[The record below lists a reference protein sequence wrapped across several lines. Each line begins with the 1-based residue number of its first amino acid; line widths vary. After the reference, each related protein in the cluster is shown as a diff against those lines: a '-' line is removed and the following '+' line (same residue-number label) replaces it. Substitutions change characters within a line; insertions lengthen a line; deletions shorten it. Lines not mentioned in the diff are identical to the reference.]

1 MTLGVNVGVAGG
13 DDKHQPIRLIHT
25 QVLHQAPLVF
35 EMKRRQLCWQGGG
48 GYAGEERLAQGWGD
62 TGKALRAQEW
72 LCEQVLRIG
81 DR

>member
-1 MTLGVNVGVAGG
+1 MLAYQGCHLANHGN
-13 DDKHQPIRLIHT
+13 
-25 QVLHQAPLVF
+25 
-35 EMKRRQLCWQGGG
+35 LCWQGG